1 MSRIN
6 DALKQAQQRPPGNL
20 STPRPIFRTDDHE
33 PSRGVI
39 WLVSALAILIIAA
52 ACFCLGWIISNRNTD
67 TSAAGLDTNTN
78 PEPVATLPLPAIHS
92 TVTNLSTGVTNE
104 PVPVPVLQGILYS
117 PTSPSAIL
125 NGKNV
130 QPGDQIGS
138 YRVKAISKY
147 TVTLVG
153 ADDQEIQVGM

>member
-6 DALKQAQQRPPGNL
+6 DALRQAQQRPPGNL

-33 PSRGVI
+33 TNPVVT

-52 ACFCLGWIISNRNTD
+52 ACFCLGWIISNHNSDTAADLD
-67 TSAAGLDTNTN
+67 TSTT
-78 PEPVATLPLPAIHS
+78 PEPVATSSLPVIHS
-92 TVTNLSTGVTNE
+92 TVTNLSTDVTNE
-104 PVPVPVLQGILYS
+104 PVPAPVLQGIFYS

-125 NGKNV
+125 NGKTV